1 MTTGE
6 KIKEMRSKLG
16 LTQEELSEALKKQF
30 RRSAITREDI
40 ASWEINRH
48 QPHWP
53 KAKMLVQ
60 FFSITLDNL
69 FFEDN
74 TAFLAHYRRKNLKR
88 A

>member
-1 MTTGE
+1 MTAGE

-16 LTQEELSEALKKQF
+16 LTQADLAAALKKQYK
-30 RRSAITREDI
+30 RCGITRDDI
-40 ASWEINRH
+40 SNWELNRH

-53 KAKMLVQ
+53 KAKVLVQ

-74 TAFLAHYRRKNLKR
+74 TAFLTHYRKKNLKR